1 MAAGRPVSQEGV
13 TAWQHP
19 KGNSLFNFV
28 IANLSSAAKT
38 HKVNVNFG
46 NHRPVDGEASDQRQ
60 HLKLLLVAS
69 RHHLSSGDLR
79 SLIQFLESDDCGF
92 EVALQVADPTTHPEL
107 LELHRLVVTPAL
119 LKLQPAPKQVFAG
132 SSINQQLRAWMPRWQ
147 EDEVVSDLAISLKPS
162 DLDGSRTQRELQL
175 EDQLL
180 VLRQENETLIDRLEA
195 QERLLRMV
203 AHELRTPLTAA
214 TLALQSQQLG
224 QIDHNRFQDVL
235 KRRLEEIALLSKDLL
250 EVGSTRWEAMFNP
263 QRLNLATVAA
273 EAILELE
280 KQWLGRDVTIQTD
293 IPTDLPKVYA
303 DQRRMR
309 QVLLNLLENALKFT
323 QDGGQVSLTMLHRTS
338 QWLQVSVC
346 DSGPGIPTQ
355 EQERIF
361 LDRVRLPQTSS
372 ETSGFGVGLSV
383 CRRIVEV
390 HGGKIWV
397 VSEPGEGACFF
408 FTVPVWQGQDQ
419 SKPEQDP
426 TSVLTEG
433 PSDP

>member
-1 MAAGRPVSQEGV
+1 M
-13 TAWQHP
+13 
-19 KGNSLFNFV
+19 V
-28 IANLSSAAKT
+28 IADLPNLAKT
-38 HKVNVNFG
+38 HKVSVIFD
-46 NHRPVDGEASDQRQ
+46 RRRSVDGSGPNPRQ
-60 HLKLLLVAS
+60 PLELLLVAG
-69 RHHLSSGDLR
+69 RHHLSSGDIR
-79 SLIQFLESDDCGF
+79 ALIQFLQNEDCGF
-92 EVALQVADPTTHPEL
+92 DVTLQVADPSEHPEL

-119 LKLQPAPKQVFAG
+119 IKLQPAPKQVFAG
-132 SSINQQLRAWMPRWQ
+132 SSIFQQLRGWVPRWQ
-147 EDEVVSDLAISLKPS
+147 QDEVVSGLGLSLKPTE
-162 DLDGSRTQRELQL
+162 LDGSRTQRELQL

-180 VLRQENETLIDRLEA
+180 VLRQENETLIDRLSA

-224 QIDHNRFQDVL
+224 QIDLTRFQDVL

-250 EVGSTRWEAMFNP
+250 EVGSTRWEAMFNR
-263 QRLNLATVAA
+263 QRLDLASVAA

-280 KQWLGRDVTIQTD
+280 KQWLGRDVGIHTD
-293 IPTDLPKVYA
+293 IPSDLPKVFA

-323 QDGGQVSLTMLHRTS
+323 QDGGRVTLTMLHRTN

-346 DSGPGIPTQ
+346 DSGPGIPTE
-355 EQERIF
+355 EQQRIF
-361 LDRVRLPQTSS
+361 LDRVRLPQTSN

-397 VSEPGEGACFF
+397 VSAPGEGACFF
-408 FTVPVWQGQDQ
+408 FTVPVWQGQD
-419 SKPEQDP
+419 PNNLNNDP